1 MVSIDRVSTGAES
14 LTPYMRRELVALYA
28 QASPEQI
35 DRGRDWYPCA
45 RRWAANLA
53 DETGYTLEQVVAVM
67 AITSPGAQ
75 LVSNVRWT
83 ESALRAKRNRKRIS
97 VGRFPN
103 TMRPKIHAV
112 LNSAAAAHEYV
123 TGPKVGPF
131 FRAIL
136 GDEDA
141 LVIDRWAFR
150 AATGSNELGLLR
162 PKLRRAVESA
172 YSDATRTTGETLR
185 AFQAIVWIVLR
196 ESTPHEKTRTV
207 HKLQDIAALAA

>member
-1 MVSIDRVSTGAES
+1 MVATDRVSMGAETLS
-14 LTPYMRRELVALYA
+14 PYIVRELSHLYT
-28 QASPEQI
+28 QATPEQV

-53 DETGYTLEQVVAVM
+53 TETGFTVEQVVTVM

-75 LVSNVRWT
+75 LVSNIRWT
-83 ESALRAKRNRKRIS
+83 ESALRAKRSRKRIS

-103 TMRPKIHAV
+103 TIRPKIHAV
-112 LNSAAAAHEYV
+112 LRDPAYAHAYV

-136 GDEDA
+136 GDESA

-150 AATGSNELGLLR
+150 AATGSNELNQLR
-162 PKLRRAVESA
+162 PKLRRSVESA
-172 YSDATRTTGETLR
+172 YLAASTASAETLR

-196 ESTPHEKTRTV
+196 ESTPHEKTGTV